1 MLEIELVAT
10 SSGTHYLLFGMNA
23 SETASFGVQMW
34 ITKHG
39 KRAVDWLERL
49 SLGWIV
55 FLGGDVWIM
64 NQPESIVERV
74 NFFGEHK
81 DVYMSVVAN
90 ENPNMVKILDSLGIH
105 TDGEWEVTS
114 VIIPKTLNYPNGM
127 SSRIPLGKFKKREGI
142 WRAEFLRNM
151 QTTSSTDSVLELLRG
166 EPLRGRAAYL
176 VLRNVQTTEVK
187 LYAISVAMTTSK
199 I

>member
-1 MLEIELVAT
+1 
-10 SSGTHYLLFGMNA
+10 
-23 SETASFGVQMW
+23 
-34 ITKHG
+34 
-39 KRAVDWLERL
+39 
-49 SLGWIV
+49 V
-55 FLGGDVWIM
+55 FLGGDVWIQ

-90 ENPNMVKILDSLGIH
+90 ENPNMIKVLDSLGIH

-166 EPLRGRAAYL
+166 EPLRGRAAYM
-176 VLRNVQTTEVK
+176 VLKNVQTTEVK
-187 LYAISVAMTTSK
+187 LYAVSVAMTTSK